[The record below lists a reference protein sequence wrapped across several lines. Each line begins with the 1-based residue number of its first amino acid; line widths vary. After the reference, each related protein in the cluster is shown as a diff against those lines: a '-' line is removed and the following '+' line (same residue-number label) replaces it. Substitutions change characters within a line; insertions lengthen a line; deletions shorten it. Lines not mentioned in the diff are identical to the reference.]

1 MKDNKD
7 YEARK
12 GVLEQ
17 IDLLKSELVKL
28 TQELVRIPSVSGEE
42 KEAQSFVY
50 SKLKEIGFEVH
61 SHAKISSRP
70 NLVATLKLTSS
81 KRNEIPK
88 NILYVAHIDNIPPG
102 KRQDWRYDP
111 YSGKLVD
118 GRIFGRGVADMK
130 ASLAAMMIA
139 AKAIL
144 NSGKETIGTFSIASV
159 VDEET
164 GSDYGMKYLAD
175 NRLLQ
180 ADASIFGEPAFPNV
194 ATALKGGLWLKIVT
208 HGKRIGS
215 GWPSEG
221 VNAVIKMAKILCE
234 LERLDITSGT
244 QEHPLLG
251 RPTIAPG
258 TTIHGGD
265 AIHTIPDRCE
275 ATVEVYTVPGQNSKD
290 VISKIRSMLN
300 DLGKS
305 DKDLDADVKILFETE
320 PILTQTNERIYLDL
334 QSSINT
340 VFGAE
345 AEPIGIPSL
354 GDARFMKK
362 LGIPTVIAYGPGERG
377 RGHVVNESVSV
388 ETLTKV
394 AKVYALTALR
404 FWKQVPHT

>member
-28 TQELVRIPSVSGEE
+28 TQELDR
-42 KEAQSFVY
+42 
-50 SKLKEIGFEVH
+50 
-61 SHAKISSRP
+61 
-70 NLVATLKLTSS
+70 
-81 KRNEIPK
+81 IPK

-180 ADASIFGEPAFPNV
+180 ADASIFGEP
-194 ATALKGGLWLKIVT
+194 
-208 HGKRIGS
+208 
-215 GWPSEG
+215 
-221 VNAVIKMAKILCE
+221 
-234 LERLDITSGT
+234 
-244 QEHPLLG
+244 
-251 RPTIAPG
+251 
-258 TTIHGGD
+258 
-265 AIHTIPDRCE
+265 
-275 ATVEVYTVPGQNSKD
+275 
-290 VISKIRSMLN
+290 
-300 DLGKS
+300 
-305 DKDLDADVKILFETE
+305 
-320 PILTQTNERIYLDL
+320 
-334 QSSINT
+334 
-340 VFGAE
+340 
-345 AEPIGIPSL
+345 
-354 GDARFMKK
+354 
-362 LGIPTVIAYGPGERG
+362 
-377 RGHVVNESVSV
+377 
-388 ETLTKV
+388 
-394 AKVYALTALR
+394 
-404 FWKQVPHT
+404 